1 MVEKYYYNKFNDFWG
16 SDTTVV
22 QNMALLNMKKKPFA
36 SMVPSWSKKLCS
48 GRVLRVMP
56 PSSQTSSY
64 CWLCQVSQVHLRGY
78 DKLSMLD
85 PDTDIFLYANVNL
98 VFSTYCSY
106 MNHLNSII
114 LCISVVVNPCFILLW

>member
-1 MVEKYYYNKFNDFWG
+1 MIFGEG
-16 SDTTVV
+16 TLVV

-36 SMVPSWSKKLCS
+36 SMVPSWSKKHCS
-48 GRVLRVMP
+48 GRVLRLMP

-64 CWLCQVSQVHLRGY
+64 CWFCQVSQVHLRGY
-78 DKLSMLD
+78 DKLSMLA
-85 PDTDIFLYANVNL
+85 PDTVIFLYTNVNL

-114 LCISVVVNPCFILLW
+114 LWIIVVVNSCFILLW